1 MKLCVISLCSRPIGL
16 DACAHARMALELEV
30 YTVVIKEEESSRSK
44 VMELIQEADRSKWMV
59 HSNHSIRCFT
69 QGDIERMS
77 NNYRTSLGRGAFG
90 EVYEGVLEDG
100 SMVAVKRLIGSVK
113 EQFAKELIIHREIN
127 HKNVV
132 RLIGYCV
139 EENVLVLVMEYIAN
153 GNLNDVLHDDSRPI
167 PLDIRLR
174 IAIECAEALAYM
186 HSHMYTQVIHGDIKP
201 GNILLDSNFHAKLS
215 DFGISRVVN
224 TDKTLYTNNVIGSIG
239 YMDPLFSL
247 DGRLT
252 VKYDVYSFG
261 AVLVELI
268 TRKKAV
274 VENVNNVYAFSNA
287 LTRGVRGVRE
297 MLDVDIARKNN
308 MKVLE
313 GVAKLAGECLR
324 MDRDKRPGM
333 IVVAE
338 RLRVLQKSS
347 YQDQGWQRVDLF
359 SWAWKSIPAPAALVN
374 IQANILPSDVCRQFS
389 FAEMKSATNNFDNSL
404 LVGKGGSGRV
414 YCGQINGRKTNV
426 AIKCMYTDTVVN
438 EFYTE
443 IEMMSKHRHRNLVPL
458 IGYCIEEDAMILVYD
473 YMASGSLHGHLHG
486 EQKLPLSWKQRIE
499 ICIGAGHGLRYL
511 HEQQIIYL
519 NLKMKN
525 ILLDE
530 EWVAKITDLSLSRT
544 GTSVK
549 TRVAGTHG
557 YIDPEYLI
565 TGRPTE
571 KSDVYSFGV
580 VLLETLS
587 AQRPYYSICQDE
599 QGHSLSSWTLRCK
612 EEGNLDQIVD
622 PCLMGIINLWSL
634 NKFVE
639 IALKCV
645 ALKGIDRP
653 SMGDVISDLEHA
665 LQWQESA
672 DASESSILPSRL
684 CRQFWF
690 AEMEAVT
697 NYFDKSLL
705 IDSGSFDRV
714 YHSQID
720 GVAITLVDVTHV
732 YSVCA
737 FHGLIEITS
746 KLVHDHLVPLIGYCD
761 EQEMMLLV
769 YEYVAG
775 GNLSEHLYGTRKPP
789 LNWIQR
795 MEICVGVARGLCYL
809 HGWQLTHGAVRTSNI
824 LLDEECLAKIT
835 NLALPP
841 NLLDNQASKVHE
853 TDGYI
858 DPEYLHTGVH
868 TEKSDVYCFGLVLLE
883 VLFGRPVIKHQRLE
897 EQIAWLLIR
906 GVQQQ
911 TLDYLDQNVDPFLR
925 GKINPQFLKKFF
937 RTAAKCLAEKGIH
950 RPSMRDVMSDLQYA
964 HFSLKLGWITDDSG
978 CMSDDAMDEG
988 R

>member
-1 MKLCVISLCSRPIGL
+1 M
-16 DACAHARMALELEV
+16 
-30 YTVVIKEEESSRSK
+30 T
-44 VMELIQEADRSKWMV
+44 
-59 HSNHSIRCFT
+59 
-69 QGDIERMS
+69 

-113 EQFAKELIIHREIN
+113 EKFAKELIIHREIN

-139 EENVLVLVMEYIAN
+139 EENALVLVMEYIAN
-153 GNLNDVLHDDSRPI
+153 GNLNDVLHDDNRPI
-167 PLDIRLR
+167 LLDIRLR

-215 DFGISRVVN
+215 DFGISRVAN
-224 TDKTLYTNNVIGSIG
+224 TDKTLYTENVIGSIG

-287 LTRGVRGVRE
+287 LTRGVRGVRD
-297 MLDVDIARKNN
+297 MLDVDIASKNN
-308 MKVLE
+308 LKVLE

-324 MDRDKRPGM
+324 MERDKRPEM
-333 IVVAE
+333 IDVAE
-338 RLRVLQKSS
+338 RLRVLWKSS
-347 YQDQGWQRVDLF
+347 YQDQERQRVNLF
-359 SWAWKSIPAPAALVN
+359 SWVRKSIPAPPALVN
-374 IQANILPSDVCRQFS
+374 TRANILPSGACRQFS
-389 FAEMKSATNNFDNSL
+389 LAEMKFATNNFDKSL
-404 LVGKGGSGRV
+404 LVGEVGSGRV

-426 AIKCMYTDTVVN
+426 AIKCIDNYDPNCPQRIVN
-438 EFYTE
+438 DFYTE
-443 IEMMSKHRHRNLVPL
+443 IEMMSKYQHRHLVPL

-473 YMASGSLHGHLHG
+473 YMASGNLHDQLHG
-486 EQKLPLSWKQRIE
+486 EQKPPLTWRQRIE
-499 ICIGAGHGLRYL
+499 ICIGAARGLHYL
-511 HEQQIIYL
+511 HEQHIIHRDL
-519 NLKMKN
+519 TMKK

-544 GTSVK
+544 GTSVE
-549 TRVAGTHG
+549 TLVAGTVG
-557 YIDPEYLI
+557 YLDPEYCH
-565 TGRPTE
+565 TSVVTE

-587 AQRPYYSICQDE
+587 AQHPYDSICQVE
-599 QGHSLSSWTLRCK
+599 QGLSRWALGCK
-612 EEGNLDQIVD
+612 EGNLDQIVD
-622 PCLMGIINLWSL
+622 PYLMGKVNLWSL

-639 IALKCV
+639 IVLRCV
-645 ALKGIDRP
+645 APKGIDRP

-665 LQWQESA
+665 LQWQERA
-672 DASESSILPSRL
+672 DASECASILPSRL
-684 CRQFWF
+684 CRQFWL
-690 AEMEAVT
+690 AEMEAAT
-697 NYFDKSLL
+697 NNFDKSLL
-705 IDSGSFDRV
+705 IDSGLFDQV
-714 YHSQID
+714 YSGKID

-732 YSVCA
+732 YNVCT

-746 KLVHDHLVPLIGYCD
+746 KLVHGHLVPLIGYCD
-761 EQEMMLLV
+761 EQDMMLLV

-795 MEICVGVARGLCYL
+795 MEICIGVARGLCYL
-809 HGWQLTHGAVRTSNI
+809 HGLQLTHGAVRTSNI

-835 NLALPP
+835 NLVLPP
-841 NLLDNQASKVHE
+841 NLLDNQATKVRE

-858 DPEYLHTGVH
+858 DPEYLHTDLR
-868 TEKSDVYCFGLVLLE
+868 TEKLDVYCFGLVLLE

-897 EQIAWLLIR
+897 EQVAWLVSWA
-906 GVQQQ
+906 VQWP
-911 TLDYLDQNVDPFLR
+911 TMDYLDQNVDPFLR
-925 GKINPQFLKKFF
+925 GEINPQCLKKFF
-937 RTAAKCLAEKGIH
+937 ETAVKCLAEKGIH
-950 RPSMRDVMSDLQYA
+950 RPSMRDVLSDLDYA
-964 HFSLKLGWITDDSG
+964 LELNERLESIEEDYGG
-978 CMSDDAMDEG
+978 CMSDDDMNEG